1 MIRVMLADD
10 QRELT
15 DALKNVLET
24 DSEIRVVGVAENGQ
38 VLLDLLKVV
47 EVDLILMDVRM
58 PVLNGVLA
66 TREVKLRYPNV
77 RVLILTTFDDS
88 EYILDAINYGANG
101 YLLKDSLG
109 TTLISSIKN
118 AMRGDVILPMRVAK
132 KIVSAA
138 NMVKNDKEI
147 RLKQAFQFSD
157 REAGIA
163 IMLMEGF
170 NNRQIASSL
179 MLSEGTCRN
188 YISAIYDKVGKAT
201 RLEAVDKMNAVLRS
215 ENPPSIKED
224 ER

>member
-10 QRELT
+10 QKELT
-15 DALKNVLET
+15 EALKNVLET

-47 EVDLILMDVRM
+47 DVDLILMDVRM
-58 PVLNGVLA
+58 PVLNGVHA

-109 TTLISSIKN
+109 PALISSVKN

-138 NMVKNDKEI
+138 TMVKNDKEI
-147 RLKQAFQFSD
+147 RLKQAFAFSD

-188 YISAIYDKVGKAT
+188 YISAIYDKVGKTT
-201 RLEAVDKMNAVLRS
+201 RAEAVEKMNAALHADDG
-215 ENPPSIKED
+215 NF
-224 ER
+224 

>member
-10 QRELT
+10 QKELT
-15 DALKNVLET
+15 EALKNVLET

-38 VLLDLLKVV
+38 MLLDLLKVV
-47 EVDLILMDVRM
+47 DVDLILMDVRM

-66 TREVKLRYPNV
+66 TREVKLRYPHV
-77 RVLILTTFDDS
+77 CVLILTTFDDS

-138 NMVKNDKEI
+138 TMVKNDKEI

-188 YISAIYDKVGKAT
+188 YISAIYDKVGKTT
-201 RLEAVDKMNAVLRS
+201 RADAVEKMNAVLHA
-215 ENPPSIKED
+215 D
-224 ER
+224 EGEPKNQ

>member
-10 QRELT
+10 QKELT
-15 DALKNVLET
+15 EALKTVLET
-24 DSEIRVVGVAENGQ
+24 DKEITVVGVAENGRM
-38 VLLDLLKVV
+38 LLDLMKVQ
-47 EVDLILMDVRM
+47 EVDLVLMDVRM

-138 NMVKNDKEI
+138 SMVKNDREI
-147 RLKQAFQFSD
+147 RLKQAFSFSE
-157 REAGIA
+157 RESELA

-179 MLSEGTCRN
+179 ALSEGTCRN
-188 YISAIYDKVGKAT
+188 YISAIYEKLGVKNRA
-201 RLEAVDKMNAVLRS
+201 EAVEKLNAVLHV
-215 ENPPSIKED
+215 EEGEK
-224 ER
+224 